1 MLHLM
6 RKHAG
11 SWLIKVVLGVVVVVF
26 ILWGSSAYRARQ
38 GNQVAVVNGET
49 IGQEEYH
56 NTYERLIEQ
65 YRRQFG
71 NTLDPEALE
80 KLDLKR
86 QAMDQLIGRHLF
98 LQKARSLDLAVTDQE
113 IIGAVQNMAAFQ
125 ENGRFDARMYQRVLA
140 ANRLTPEM
148 FEEGLRED
156 LVVEKIRQLV
166 ITSAKISRAEVL
178 ETYQWREGL
187 VSMDYVVF
195 EPSAQK
201 GVALTPEEV
210 ASYYDQHKADYEIP
224 AQVKIRYVALPFKDL
239 QAGVSISDEEIE
251 EYFQDNKETFAT
263 PKKVHARHILFKV
276 DQGAPQEARDMARG
290 MALKVMNE
298 ARAGADFA
306 ELAKKYS
313 GDPGSKDKGGDL
325 GFFTEDRMVEPFS
338 TAAFA
343 MKPGDIGEPVET
355 VFGWHIIKVEAVQE
369 AKEPLLAEVKETI
382 RTKLAEDRARSVAYD
397 QAESLYDAAYGGRL
411 ADTAKARGMEIHE
424 TEFFSRSDPFKGIPQ
439 AEKLAQVAFD
449 LSDEEVSE
457 PVELPDGYYVL
468 QVTERKE
475 ALIADLEVVEK
486 RVREDLT
493 KSRQDELAKK
503 TADAFLGKVKDGRDL
518 EQEAKVI
525 GLEMKSTDYFKR
537 FGSIPGIGFERELID
552 MVFSLSPSRPLPEK
566 VVRGKKGYYV
576 VRFKG
581 RNEAD
586 PNAFEAKK
594 SEIEEGLLAQKQQ
607 NLLDEYL
614 SKLRQDG
621 EVSIEGGFLN

>member
-49 IGQEEYH
+49 IGLEEYQS
-56 NTYERLIEQ
+56 TYERLIEQ

-71 NTLDPEALE
+71 NTLDPEAFE

-86 QAMDQLIGRHLF
+86 QAMDQLIGRRLF

-125 ENGRFDARMYQRVLA
+125 EGGRFDARMYQRVLA

-166 ITSAKISRAEVL
+166 ITSAKVSQAEAL

-201 GVALTPEEV
+201 EIALTPEEV

-224 AQVKIRYVALPFKDL
+224 AQVKIGYVVLPFKDL

-251 EYFQDNKETFAT
+251 EYFQDNKEAFAT
-263 PKKVHARHILFKV
+263 SKKVQARHILLKV
-276 DQGAPQEARDMARG
+276 DQGASQEARDMARG

-298 ARAGADFA
+298 AKAGADFA

-338 TAAFA
+338 AAAFA
-343 MKPGDIGEPVET
+343 MKPGEISEPVET

-424 TEFFSRSDPFKGIPQ
+424 TEFFSRGDPFKGMPQ

-457 PVELPDGYYVL
+457 PVELPDGYYLL
-468 QVTERKE
+468 QVTERKD
-475 ALIADLEVVEK
+475 ALIADLEAVEK

-503 TADAFLGKVKDGRDL
+503 DADAFLGKVKDGRDL
-518 EQEAKVI
+518 EQEAKMV

-566 VVRGKKGYYV
+566 VVKGKKGYYV

-581 RNEAD
+581 RKEAD
-586 PNAFEAKK
+586 PNAFETKK
-594 SEIEEGLLAQKQQ
+594 SEIEQGLLAQKQQ
-607 NLLDEYL
+607 NMLDEYL
-614 SKLRQDG
+614 SQLRQDG
-621 EVSIEGGFLN
+621 EVSIEEGFLN

>member
-11 SWLIKVVLGVVVVVF
+11 SWLIKVVLGVVVIVF

-38 GNQVAVVNGET
+38 GTRVAVVNGET
-49 IGQEEYH
+49 VGLDEYRQ
-56 NTYERLIEQ
+56 TYERLTEQ

-71 NTLDPEALE
+71 NTLDPEVLE

-86 QAMDQLIGRHLF
+86 QAMDQLIGRRLLLH
-98 LQKARSLDLAVTDQE
+98 KAKSLDLAVTDQE

-125 ENGRFDARMYQRVLA
+125 QDGRFDARIYQRVLA
-140 ANRLTPEM
+140 ANRLTPEI

-156 LVVEKIRQLV
+156 LLVEKVRQLV
-166 ITSAKISRAEVL
+166 IASAKVSQAEVL

-187 VSMDYVVF
+187 VNMDYVLF

-201 GVALTPEEV
+201 EIALTPEEV
-210 ASYYDQHKADYEIP
+210 ASYYAQHKADYEIP
-224 AQVKIRYVALPFKDL
+224 PQVKIGYVAFPFKEL

-276 DQGAPQEARDMARG
+276 EQGASQEGRDMARA

-298 ARAGADFA
+298 AKAGANFA
-306 ELAKKYS
+306 DLAKKYS
-313 GDPGSKDKGGDL
+313 GDPGTKDKGGDL

-338 TAAFA
+338 AAAFA
-343 MKPGDIGEPVET
+343 MKPGDISEPVET
-355 VFGWHIIKVEAVQE
+355 IFGWHIIKVEAVQE
-369 AKEPLLAEVKETI
+369 AKEPALAEVKETI

-397 QAESLYDAAYGGRL
+397 QAESLYDAAYGARL

-424 TEFFSRSDPFKGIPQ
+424 TEFFSRNDPFKGIPQ

-468 QVTERKE
+468 QVIERKD
-475 ALIADLEVVEK
+475 AAIAELEVVEK
-486 RVREDLT
+486 KVREDLT

-503 TADAFLGKVKDGRDL
+503 DADAFLGKVKDGRDM
-518 EQEAKVI
+518 EQEAKAV
-525 GLEMKSTDYFKR
+525 GLEMRSTDYFKR
-537 FGSIPGIGFERELID
+537 FGSIPGIGFERELTD
-552 MVFSLSPSRPLPEK
+552 TVFSLRPSRPLPEQ
-566 VVRGKKGYYV
+566 VVKGKKGYYV
-576 VRFKG
+576 IRFKD
-581 RNEAD
+581 RKEAD
-586 PNAFEAKK
+586 PKAFEAKK

-607 NLLDEYL
+607 NLLDEWL
-614 SKLRQDG
+614 SQLRRDG
-621 EVSIEGGFLN
+621 DVLIEKEFLD